1 MVCIFFK
8 YLLGTFHVLKT
19 LASLK
24 ISSAFLFKYS
34 MCVGAFQSPHLLLW
48 YFVSFGEV
56 QYKEEK
62 NNRGEIEFSF
72 RRSDISLNLTE
83 ESVS

>member
-1 MVCIFFK
+1 
-8 YLLGTFHVLKT
+8 
-19 LASLK
+19 
-24 ISSAFLFKYS
+24 

-62 NNRGEIEFSF
+62 ITGGRVSF
-72 RRSDISLNLTE
+72 PSEDLTFP
-83 ESVS
+83 